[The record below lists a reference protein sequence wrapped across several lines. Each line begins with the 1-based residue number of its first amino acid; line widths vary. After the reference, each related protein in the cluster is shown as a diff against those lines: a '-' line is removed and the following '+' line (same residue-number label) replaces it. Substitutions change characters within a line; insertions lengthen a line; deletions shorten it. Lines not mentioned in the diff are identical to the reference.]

1 MKRCRNPQQMR
12 IANQKVQKAIEDASV
27 PELKDI
33 LRMIETRHVEGKLLC
48 EELRSRGLR
57 DVLKEVC
64 ERFGECREFVESV
77 LMDESEDE
85 MTLAKKLLLDESD
98 SAVETP
104 EERAI
109 VRKRKADSHSHS
121 PRKGA
126 KKIKKSTVNDTNA
139 IEHTTKNSKAKDKG
153 PDLGDGSKRPSM
165 TDLNQLPTYS
175 SHPSTNLT
183 PIATPPPKKKT
194 IAEIFAA
201 DEKRREEEAKREEEM
216 KKACQEYDGVYLDPW
231 MARCAR
237 CGDFYDKRSNNI
249 KSCIFHT
256 GKIIYALLYKHQ
268 WMTI

>member
-1 MKRCRNPQQMR
+1 MQRGDHPPKSLGW
-12 IANQKVQKAIEDASV
+12 QKAIEDASV

-33 LRMIETRHVEGKLLC
+33 LRMIETRHVEGKQLC
-48 EELRSRGLR
+48 EDLRNRDLRG
-57 DVLKEVC
+57 VLKEVC

-98 SAVETP
+98 SAVETL
-104 EERAI
+104 EESTI
-109 VRKRKADSHSHS
+109 MRKRKAEFDSHLS
-121 PRKGA
+121 RQVA
-126 KKIKKSTVNDTNA
+126 KVKKSTINDTNA
-139 IEHTTKNSKAKDKG
+139 IEHNTKNSKAKDKG
-153 PDLGDGSKRPSM
+153 PDLRDGSKRPSM

-194 IAEIFAA
+194 IAEIFVA

-237 CGDFYDKRSNNI
+237 CGEFYDKRSNNI

-256 GKIIYALLYKHQ
+256 GKIIYALLYRHQ
-268 WMTI
+268 WMAI